1 MYHSRSNARPVVPR
15 PRPCPAAMPTDHTF
29 APTSTRP
36 RIGVDL
42 GGTKI
47 EAVRLEPDGSIAART
62 RVPTPQ
68 GDYEGT
74 IRAVAE
80 VVERVGEGIDPAPP
94 VGLAFPGSLSPR
106 TGLQRN
112 SNSVCLNG
120 RPVIADLE
128 RAIGRPI
135 RAENDANCFALSEA
149 CDGAARG
156 ISSVFGVIL
165 GTGVGGGVVVDG
177 RVLRGRNGIGG
188 EWGHTPLP
196 RRGETERGEPSRRCY
211 CGAIDCLEQWIAGP
225 AVEREHAALTG
236 RVLRLPE
243 IAEAAAEGDDAA
255 SATLDRLVERLARGL
270 SVVCNV
276 LDPDAIVLGGG
287 VGNLALLYERLPS
300 ALAERIFSDTFDT
313 AILKPRHGDSSGVR
327 GAAWLWP

>member
-1 MYHSRSNARPVVPR
+1 MPSER
-15 PRPCPAAMPTDHTF
+15 AA
-29 APTSTRP
+29 AVTSTRP

-47 EAVRLEPDGSIAART
+47 EAVRLDPDGSIAART

-74 IRAVAE
+74 IGAIAE
-80 VVERVGEGIDPAPP
+80 VIEAVGVGLDPPPP

-128 RAIGRPI
+128 RAIGRSI

-149 CDGAARG
+149 CDGAAAG
-156 ISSVFGVIL
+156 VATVFGVIL

-196 RRGETERGEPSRRCY
+196 RRGDEECEEASRRCY

-225 AVEREHAALTG
+225 AVEREHADRTG
-236 RVLRLPE
+236 RRWRLPE
-243 IAEAAAEGDDAA
+243 IAEAAAAGDTEAA
-255 SATLDRLVERLARGL
+255 AALDRLVDRLARGL

-287 VGNLALLYERLPS
+287 VGNLEVLYERLPE
-300 ALAERIFSDTFDT
+300 ALARRVFSDTFDT
-313 AILKPRHGDSSGVR
+313 VVLKPSHGDSSGVR

>member
-1 MYHSRSNARPVVPR
+1 MSPDASVV
-15 PRPCPAAMPTDHTF
+15 
-29 APTSTRP
+29 TSDRP

-47 EAVRLEPDGSIAART
+47 EAVRLEPDGEIGART

-74 IRAVAE
+74 IRAMAE
-80 VVERVGEGIDPAPP
+80 VVDTVGRGLDSKAP
-94 VGLAFPGSLSPR
+94 VGLAFPGSISPR

-120 RPVIADLE
+120 RPVIEDLE
-128 RAIGRPI
+128 RAIGRSI

-149 CDGAARG
+149 CDGAAAG
-156 ISSVFGVIL
+156 FGTVFGVIL

-196 RRGETERGEPSRRCY
+196 RRGDGEREEASRRCY

-225 AVEREHAALTG
+225 AVEREHADRTG
-236 RVLRLPE
+236 RTWRMPE
-243 IAEAAAEGDDAA
+243 ISAAASKGDADAA
-255 SATLDRLVERLARGL
+255 GALDRLVDRLARGL

-287 VGNLALLYERLPS
+287 VGNLGILYERLPE
-300 ALAERIFSDTFDT
+300 ALAKRVFSDTFDT
-313 AILKPRHGDSSGVR
+313 AILKPSHGDSSGVR